1 MARHPASAYAPR
13 MSESTKRAGMWALRY
28 GLPAV
33 LVVVGFV
40 ILLTV
45 EGSTR
50 WDGFAMC
57 LGSALSLLF
66 FTTVFRLGAEGDE
79 ERAEEEAA
87 RQYLAEHGH
96 WPDEPSPRPR
106 G

>member
-1 MARHPASAYAPR
+1 
-13 MSESTKRAGMWALRY
+13 MWALRY
-28 GLPAV
+28 GLPAA
-33 LVVVGFV
+33 LVVAGLV

-66 FTTVFRLGAEGDE
+66 FTTVFRMGAVGDL
-79 ERAEEEAA
+79 ERDDEEAA
-87 RQYLAEHGH
+87 RRFYAEHGR
-96 WPDEPSPRPR
+96 WPDEPPRAPR
-106 G
+106 

>member
-1 MARHPASAYAPR
+1 MVSV
-13 MSESTKRAGMWALRY
+13 WALRY

-33 LVVVGFV
+33 LTLTGFV
-40 ILLTV
+40 ILLVV

-66 FTTVFRLGAEGDE
+66 FTTVFRMGAEGDA
-79 ERAEEEAA
+79 ERDDEEAA
-87 RQYLAEHGH
+87 RRYYAEHGR
-96 WPDEPSPRPR
+96 WPDHGPDAPR
-106 G
+106 